1 MTIDST
7 IFFTWEG
14 KKYQG
19 IIEREYEN
27 SVLVQVTDPSAE
39 MLDKFTNRMI
49 VSKKIC
55 QACCCSFG
63 ISVGT
68 A

>member
-7 IFFTWEG
+7 IFITGDG

-55 QACCCSFG
+55 Q
-63 ISVGT
+63 SVT
-68 A
+68 E

>member
-7 IFFTWEG
+7 IFYMG
-14 KKYQG
+14 RQKYQG

-55 QACCCSFG
+55 QPVAE
-63 ISVGT
+63 
-68 A
+68 